1 VGGGSQH
8 CSRQQNPDVLD
19 GCNAERIVAL
29 CDLDH
34 DFVVRRG
41 VWDKFPT
48 AIRYHDYREM
58 FDKEAKNFDALIV
71 ATPNHTHA
79 MILLAALEMKKHIYC
94 AKPVTHTIAE
104 ARRVRA
110 AVLAS
115 KGIVTKTSVQASGT
129 DAARSTTEILTSGV
143 LGPIREVHIWCSH
156 PIYRI
161 FEVFR
166 G

>member
-1 VGGGSQH
+1 
-8 CSRQQNPDVLD
+8 
-19 GCNAERIVAL
+19 
-29 CDLDH
+29 
-34 DFVVRRG
+34 
-41 VWDKFPT
+41 
-48 AIRYHDYREM
+48 
-58 FDKEAKNFDALIV
+58 
-71 ATPNHTHA
+71 
-79 MILLAALEMKKHIYC
+79 
-94 AKPVTHTIAE
+94 
-104 ARRVRA
+104 VRA